1 MLHPTV
7 SRPVPAILGCEGAS
21 EVPRLEVAFIDTA
34 LDDWQALEAGTP
46 AGIEVVLIDSRAD
59 GMTTMARAL
68 DGRRDIHAI
77 HVLSH
82 GFEGGLQLGS
92 GRFDTTALAHRVEEL
107 ASIASS
113 LAPDGDILLYGC
125 NVAAGHGPDF
135 LKALGETTGANVAAS
150 RTPTGAAERGGDW
163 DLDWVHGAVATES
176 LRFEGYRGI
185 MAAPVLVSWVG
196 YVGESTI
203 TLTFDSALDSSTQP
217 ALTLFQGPGGFLE
230 PSQVQIN
237 GAARSVSSAVVSG
250 NTLTLTL
257 QSVTLTSGD
266 IVDINYYDPSGDDS
280 ASILQGS
287 TGEDVAGF
295 SKSVLVASGRPGT
308 APTLTATGTTGTQAQ
323 GDVNGV
329 DLFSSVTA
337 LTNDSNQT
345 FTSLELTVT
354 GVSGVDSEGL
364 FATAFGL
371 IPLTTGTHIGL
382 GAGATASA
390 TVSLAAA
397 QPSGYTATVVIN
409 GSFTES
415 ELATLIDNLQYHNAT
430 GTQSV
435 PGTVT
440 AGDRVI
446 SITGVTD
453 DGGSNNTSTL
463 TGISTTVTVTALPP
477 PTFVAPTLTAT
488 GTASTFTSYTNAVDL
503 FSTVTADTNDTGQL
517 FTSLTFTVT
526 GVLDGASEM
535 LVFMVP
541 GQSSAT
547 ISLNHGATSMPVGG
561 VTASTTVSGGV
572 ATVTISGL
580 QLTNSEMASFVDGIA
595 YNNIAVLLSSTP
607 SDGQR
612 IITLSGVTDNGGS
625 SNSASLTGITTVV
638 TIGAAPT
645 PVLQSAAVNGA
656 SLVLTYDTALDA
668 VNVPSTGSFTVMA
681 GGSPVTVSGV
691 AVDTA
696 TKTVTL
702 TLAQPVAYGAV
713 VTVSYTDPTV
723 GDDANAIQSFGGG
736 LDAATFAGQS
746 VTNTTPDPNGVPP
759 TLALTAKDGGFQSGQ
774 GSGGTDLFD
783 GVTASTVDSGQTF
796 TGMVLTV
803 HNVGGTGSTEFLSI
817 GGTDIA
823 LSNGSSGSFASGN
836 YAVTLANGVATVTLS
851 GMALSNGGM
860 DTLIDGIA
868 YKNTGS
874 SSVAAG
880 SSETRSVVLRS
891 ITDSGAS
898 ANTTV
903 IDKVATVS
911 IANTSSYSPF
921 LTVVPT
927 NPSVTF
933 TPGTPQQVS
942 FTLTATQA
950 KTLVGSNVIFGIN
963 APSGWSVGSA
973 TLSPTITGIVNSGD
987 TFTLTFDVMSS
998 GTDTTGAFPISIY
1011 SMSTGIDLTNSA
1023 ISSSV
1028 MVTLANPP
1036 VVQSA
1041 TVNGTTLVLTY
1052 DKDLDAANPPAA
1064 GAFEVKVGGTTVSV
1078 SNVAVD
1084 GVNKTVTLTLAQG
1097 VTDADTVTVAYTD
1110 PTTGNDASAVQATNG
1125 DDAASFTAR
1134 PVTNNSPDTTPPS
1147 LVSATVNGTTLTLTY
1162 SEALDGAADAAGSA
1176 FTVMVNG
1183 VARTVTAADASGTT
1197 VTLTLDSAVERYQT
1211 VTVGYTPPGSGAK
1224 TQDVAGNA
1232 AAAVTGREARNVT
1245 AGEANFI
1252 LLGTNPFGLVDIG
1265 STARPTLVDIDGD
1278 GDLDLVTGSSGSS
1291 VQFYRNVGTSAA
1303 PSFTFVGTNPYGLVN
1318 ATYGTPTFGDLDG
1331 DGDLDLLLGNGSG
1344 LTVVYRNVG
1353 TATAPS
1359 FTMVGTSAFGI
1370 GQVGG
1375 GYAKAALWDLDGDG
1389 DLDLLLGG
1397 NDGSLTVYRNVGTSA
1412 SPSFTVV
1419 GTNPFGL
1426 EDVGFASTPSFVD
1439 IDNDGDLDVLVGNF
1453 DGNTVVFRNVGTNAA
1468 PSFTLVGTNPF
1479 GLGDVGTAA
1488 LPVFADLDGDGD
1500 LDALIGNGDGNFV
1513 VYLQG
1518 PPPPAA
1524 PSAVTLTAGTN
1535 TGSTA
1540 DTITANTAPTITG
1553 SAVPL
1558 SEVVLY
1564 DGAAAIGTVTAD
1576 SLGQWTL
1583 TTGTLAEGLH
1593 TLTAKSTSAY
1603 YTGTSAASTALSVT
1617 IDTTGPTLAS
1627 ARLNGTTLTL
1637 TYSEA
1642 LDGAQAPTGAFAV
1655 LVGGVARTV
1664 SAVAVSGR
1672 TVTLTLDA
1680 GATPYQSVTVDYT
1693 PPGSGAKTADAAGNA
1708 AGALSG
1714 RTVTVVGDPT
1724 FTLEG
1729 TNPFGL
1735 GDVGDNA
1742 TPIFVDIDG
1751 DGDLDALVGNFASK
1765 IVFYRNVGT
1774 ATQPTFSLVGTNP
1787 FGLNPVGSGGAQP
1800 TFADLDGDGRLDALV
1815 GTAGGN
1821 TYFYR
1826 NVGTATAPTFTL
1838 EGSNPF
1844 GLSRAGFGSSV
1855 ELADIDGD
1863 GDLDALIGVDDG
1875 HTVFYRNVG
1884 TATQPTFTLEATNP
1898 FGLGNVGFSATPKL
1912 LDIDGDGDLDA
1923 LIGNGDGQTF
1933 FYRNVG
1939 TAAAPTFVL
1948 EGTNPFGLGDVGDN
1962 ATPIFVDIDGDGD
1975 LDALIGNTD
1984 GNTVLFRNGPPRPAA
1999 PDGLALTAGSNS
2011 GSTTDTLTKIT
2022 TPTITGTAEASAT
2035 VVLYDGATVVGT
2047 ATADGAGLWTITSA
2061 SLSDGAH
2068 SLTAKANTANGA
2080 SAASTALSV
2089 TIDTAAP
2096 TLTSAVLSGTQLTLT
2111 YSELL
2116 DGAQAPAGAFT
2127 VLVGG
2132 VARTVTAVA
2141 TDGRAVILTLDAGAS
2156 SIYEGATVSYT
2167 PPGSGAKT
2175 VDVAGNAAGALNGQ
2189 PVRVGGDPSFVL
2201 EATNPFGIGSFVG
2214 QSAPVFVDIDGDG
2227 DLDAVVGDWYANIVV
2242 YRNVGTATAPSFTL
2256 VGTNPFGLNTVG
2268 GGMPAFAKPALADI
2282 DGDGDLDLLAGNAG
2296 GDIVVYRNV
2305 GTATAPSFTLAG
2317 TNPFGLSNAGGFASP
2332 SLADIDGDGDLDA
2345 LVGNANGDTLFYRN
2359 VGTATAPTFTLEAT
2373 NPFGLGAVGS
2383 NATPIFVDIDGD
2395 GDLDALIGNDSGNTV
2410 LYRNIGTAASPTFTL
2425 EGTNP
2430 FNLGDVGNNAKP
2442 TFADIDGDGDL
2453 DALIG
2458 RDDGKTVLY
2467 RNNTPPPA
2475 TPTAPTLTAGS
2486 NSGSTADTLT
2496 NVATP
2501 MIVGTAAASSTVVL
2515 YDGATAIGTVT
2526 ADASTGLWTLS
2537 TASLSDGT
2545 HSLTV
2550 TSSNVHG
2557 TSSASTALSVTI
2569 DTAAPTLTSAVLSGT
2584 QLTLTYSEL
2593 LDGAQT
2599 PTGAFTVLVGGVA
2612 RTVTGVATSGKTVT
2626 LTLDAGVMSVHQTV
2640 TIDYTPPGSGAK
2652 MADAAGNAAGALTG
2666 YGVTVPKDPNFALEG
2681 TNPFGLNANSPWSIP
2696 TFADIDGDGD
2706 LDAVIGMSDGTILF
2720 YRNDGSAT
2728 TPSFTL
2734 AGTNPFGLS
2743 SLDMNASPT
2752 FVDIDGNGT
2761 LDALIG
2767 DFNGNTVVYRNVGTA
2782 TAPTFTLV
2790 GTNPF
2795 GLGTVGT
2802 ATTPSFVDIDGDG
2815 DLDALIGNYDG
2826 NVVFYRNVGS
2836 ATAPSFTLAGTN
2848 PFGLDDV
2855 GSYAQ
2860 PIFQDIDGDG
2870 DLDALIGNYNGD
2882 MVFYRNVGSAT
2893 APSFTLESTNPFG
2906 LENVTFKSVPSLVDI
2921 DGDGDLD
2928 LLAGGGGTGNSIIL
2942 FRNLPTAPGGL
2953 TLTAGS
2959 NSGSAADT
2967 LTNVTSPAITGQA
2980 QALSTVVLYDGA
2992 VAVGTAT
2999 ADAGGLWTVT
3009 SASLSDGTH
3018 SLTAVT
3024 IDSTGTSAASTAL
3037 SVTID
3042 TRAPTLTSATLSG
3055 TQLTLTY
3062 AELLDGAQTPS
3073 GAFTV
3078 LVGGV
3083 ARTVTGVATNGKTV
3097 TLTLD
3102 AGATVYQSVTV
3113 DYTPPGSGAK
3123 TADAAGNAAGALTG
3137 QTVRVASDPSFV
3149 LEATNPFGLSG
3160 LLPQSKPVFVDIDG
3174 DGDLDA
3180 LVGNIGVN
3188 FQFYRNVGSATAPS
3202 FTLEAA
3208 TAPFGL
3214 SGTTM
3219 STPTFADLDG
3229 DGDLDVL
3236 VGNNSGNLLFLR
3248 NVGTATAPSFTLEA
3262 TNPFGLSNAP
3272 SLASPVIA
3280 DLDGDG
3286 ALDILIGTQGGDL
3299 LYYRNVGT
3307 ATAPSFTLAGTNPF
3321 GLGNAGAQTS
3331 PTMVDLDGDGDLDV
3345 LIGNILGDTVVYR
3358 NVGTATAPSFTLVG
3372 TNPFGLSN
3380 AGMMGAPS
3388 LVDIDGDGDLDALV
3402 GNFASLVL
3410 FRNIPPT
3417 PADLALTTASNSGST
3432 TDAVTNVTAPAITGL
3447 AKAFSTVVLYEGA
3460 TALGTVTADA
3470 NGLWTVTTAS
3480 LGEGAHSLTAVSSD
3494 ASGTSPASG
3503 TLTVT
3508 IDSVAPNA
3516 PSVTTALSNS
3526 ATPTIAGT
3534 AETGST
3540 VTVTVGGATY
3550 TTTATGGTWSID
3562 LATATPTAGSLSLNT
3577 NGSNP
3582 VSATAT
3588 DTAGNVSTPGTQTL
3602 VIDTTAP
3609 NAPAVTSAA
3618 LTNSATPTIG
3628 GTAEAGST
3636 VTVTVGGATY
3646 TTTATGGTW
3655 SIDLATATPASGSLS
3670 LNANGANPVSATA
3683 TDAAG
3688 NTSTAGTQSLTV
3700 DTTAPNAP
3708 AVTSA
3713 ALTNSATPTIAGTA
3727 EAGSTVTV
3735 TVGGATY
3742 TTTATNGGAWS
3753 IDLATAT
3760 PTAGSLSLNANGANP
3775 VSATATD
3782 AAGNVSTPGTQSLTV
3797 DTTAPNAPTV
3807 TTALS
3812 NSATPTIAGTA
3823 ETGSTVTV
3831 TIGGATYTTTATGGT
3846 WSIDLATATPTAGSL
3861 SLNANGAN
3869 PVSATATDAAG
3880 NTSTAGTQ
3888 TLTID
3893 TTAPNAPAVTSA
3905 ALTNS
3910 TTPTIAGTAEAG
3922 STVIVTVGGATYTT
3936 TATNGGAWSID
3947 LATATPTAGSLSLN
3961 ANGANPV
3968 SATATDAAGNTSTAG
3983 TQTLTVDTTAPNAPT
3998 VTTALSNSTT
4008 PTLTGTA
4015 EAGSTVTV
4023 TVGGATYTT
4032 TATGGNWSID
4042 LATA

>member
-68 DGRRDIHAI
+68 DGRRDIRAI
-77 HVLSH
+77 HVISH

-185 MAAPVLVSWVG
+185 MAAPALVSWVG

-217 ALTLFQGPGGFLE
+217 ALTLFQGPGGVLE
-230 PSQVQIN
+230 PSQVQVN
-237 GAARSVSSAVVSG
+237 GMARSVSSAVVSG

-257 QSVTLTSGD
+257 QSFTLTSGD
-266 IVDINYYDPSGDDS
+266 IVDINYYDPPGDDS

-287 TGEDVAGF
+287 AGEDVAGF
-295 SKSVLVASGRPGT
+295 SKSVLVASVRPGT

-337 LTNDSNQT
+337 LTNDTNQT

-354 GVSGVDSEGL
+354 GVSGVDAEGL

-463 TGISTTVTVTALPP
+463 TGISTTVTVTAPPP

-803 HNVGGTGSTEFLSI
+803 HNVGGTGSNEFLSI

-823 LSNGSSGSFASGN
+823 LSNGTSGSVASGA
-836 YAVTLANGVATVTLS
+836 YTVTLANGVATVTLS

-874 SSVAAG
+874 SSVAVG
-880 SSETRSVVLRS
+880 NSETRSVVLRS

-911 IANTSSYSPF
+911 IANTTSYSPF

-927 NPSVTF
+927 NPSITF

-950 KTLVGSNVIFGIN
+950 RTLVGSSVIFGIN
-963 APSGWSVGSA
+963 APSGWLVGSA
-973 TLSPTITGIVNSGD
+973 TLSPTISGIISSGS

-1028 MVTLANPP
+1028 MVTVANPP

-1147 LVSATVNGTTLTLTY
+1147 LVSASVNGTTLTLTY

-1224 TQDVAGNA
+1224 TQDVAGNV

-1265 STARPTLVDIDGD
+1265 TTARPTLVDIDGD
-1278 GDLDLVTGSSGSS
+1278 GDLDLVTGSSGAS

-1412 SPSFTVV
+1412 APSFTVV
-1419 GTNPFGL
+1419 GTNLYGL

-1453 DGNTVVFRNVGTNAA
+1453 EGNTVVFRNVGTDAA

-1524 PSAVTLTAGTN
+1524 PSAVALTAGTN

-1800 TFADLDGDGRLDALV
+1800 TFADLDGDGDLDALV

-1826 NVGTATAPTFTL
+1826 NVGTATQPTFTL

-1884 TATQPTFTLEATNP
+1884 TATQPTFTLEGSNP

-1923 LIGNGDGQTF
+1923 LIGSGDGKTY

-1984 GNTVLFRNGPPRPAA
+1984 GDTVLFRNGPPRPAA

-2011 GSTTDTLTKIT
+2011 GSTTDTLTKVT

-2141 TDGRAVILTLDAGAS
+2141 T
-2156 SIYEGATVSYT
+2156 
-2167 PPGSGAKT
+2167 
-2175 VDVAGNAAGALNGQ
+2175 
-2189 PVRVGGDPSFVL
+2189 
-2201 EATNPFGIGSFVG
+2201 
-2214 QSAPVFVDIDGDG
+2214 
-2227 DLDAVVGDWYANIVV
+2227 
-2242 YRNVGTATAPSFTL
+2242 
-2256 VGTNPFGLNTVG
+2256 
-2268 GGMPAFAKPALADI
+2268 
-2282 DGDGDLDLLAGNAG
+2282 
-2296 GDIVVYRNV
+2296 
-2305 GTATAPSFTLAG
+2305 
-2317 TNPFGLSNAGGFASP
+2317 
-2332 SLADIDGDGDLDA
+2332 
-2345 LVGNANGDTLFYRN
+2345 
-2359 VGTATAPTFTLEAT
+2359 
-2373 NPFGLGAVGS
+2373 
-2383 NATPIFVDIDGD
+2383 
-2395 GDLDALIGNDSGNTV
+2395 
-2410 LYRNIGTAASPTFTL
+2410 
-2425 EGTNP
+2425 
-2430 FNLGDVGNNAKP
+2430 
-2442 TFADIDGDGDL
+2442 
-2453 DALIG
+2453 
-2458 RDDGKTVLY
+2458 
-2467 RNNTPPPA
+2467 
-2475 TPTAPTLTAGS
+2475 
-2486 NSGSTADTLT
+2486 
-2496 NVATP
+2496 
-2501 MIVGTAAASSTVVL
+2501 
-2515 YDGATAIGTVT
+2515 
-2526 ADASTGLWTLS
+2526 
-2537 TASLSDGT
+2537 
-2545 HSLTV
+2545 
-2550 TSSNVHG
+2550 
-2557 TSSASTALSVTI
+2557 
-2569 DTAAPTLTSAVLSGT
+2569 
-2584 QLTLTYSEL
+2584 
-2593 LDGAQT
+2593 
-2599 PTGAFTVLVGGVA
+2599 
-2612 RTVTGVATSGKTVT
+2612 SGKTVT

-2640 TIDYTPPGSGAK
+2640 TVDYTPPGSGAK
-2652 MADAAGNAAGALTG
+2652 TEDAAGNAAGALTG

-2706 LDAVIGMSDGTILF
+2706 LDAMIGMSDGTILF

-2728 TPSFTL
+2728 APSFTL

-2953 TLTAGS
+2953 ALTAGS

-2967 LTNVTSPAITGQA
+2967 LTNATSPAITGQA
-2980 QALSTVVLYDGA
+2980 KALSTVVLYDGA

-3024 IDSTGTSAASTAL
+3024 IDATGTSAASTAL

-3180 LVGNIGVN
+3180 LVGNVGIN
-3188 FQFYRNVGSATAPS
+3188 FQFYRNVGSATVPS

-3214 SGTTM
+3214 SGATM
-3219 STPTFADLDG
+3219 STPAFADLDG

-3236 VGNNSGNLLFLR
+3236 VGSNSGSLLFLR

-3262 TNPFGLSNAP
+3262 TNPFGLSNFI
-3272 SLASPVIA
+3272 SLASPSIA

-3286 ALDILIGTQGGDL
+3286 DLDILVGNQGGDTL
-3299 LYYRNVGT
+3299 FYRNVGT
-3307 ATAPSFTLAGTNPF
+3307 ATAPSFTLVGTNPF
-3321 GLGNAGAQTS
+3321 GLGNALGQAS
-3331 PTMVDLDGDGDLDV
+3331 PTMVDIDGDGDLDI
-3345 LIGNILGDTVVYR
+3345 LIGNIIGDTVVYR

-3380 AGMMGAPS
+3380 VGMMGAPS
-3388 LVDIDGDGDLDALV
+3388 IVDIDGDGDLDALV
-3402 GNFASLVL
+3402 GALTSITL
-3410 FRNIPPT
+3410 FRNIPPI

-3432 TDAVTNVTAPAITGL
+3432 TDTVTNVSAPAITGL

-3480 LGEGAHSLTAVSSD
+3480 LGDGAHSLTAVSSD

-3508 IDSVAPNA
+3508 IDSAAPNA
-3516 PSVTTALSNS
+3516 PTVTTALSNS

-3540 VTVTVGGATY
+3540 VTVTIGGATY

-3636 VTVTVGGATY
+3636 V
-3646 TTTATGGTW
+3646 
-3655 SIDLATATPASGSLS
+3655 
-3670 LNANGANPVSATA
+3670 
-3683 TDAAG
+3683 
-3688 NTSTAGTQSLTV
+3688 
-3700 DTTAPNAP
+3700 
-3708 AVTSA
+3708 
-3713 ALTNSATPTIAGTA
+3713 
-3727 EAGSTVTV
+3727 
-3735 TVGGATY
+3735 
-3742 TTTATNGGAWS
+3742 
-3753 IDLATAT
+3753 
-3760 PTAGSLSLNANGANP
+3760 
-3775 VSATATD
+3775 
-3782 AAGNVSTPGTQSLTV
+3782 
-3797 DTTAPNAPTV
+3797 
-3807 TTALS
+3807 
-3812 NSATPTIAGTA
+3812 
-3823 ETGSTVTV
+3823 
-3831 TIGGATYTTTATGGT
+3831 
-3846 WSIDLATATPTAGSL
+3846 
-3861 SLNANGAN
+3861 
-3869 PVSATATDAAG
+3869 
-3880 NTSTAGTQ
+3880 
-3888 TLTID
+3888 
-3893 TTAPNAPAVTSA
+3893 
-3905 ALTNS
+3905 
-3910 TTPTIAGTAEAG
+3910 
-3922 STVIVTVGGATYTT
+3922 
-3936 TATNGGAWSID
+3936 
-3947 LATATPTAGSLSLN
+3947 
-3961 ANGANPV
+3961 
-3968 SATATDAAGNTSTAG
+3968 
-3983 TQTLTVDTTAPNAPT
+3983 
-3998 VTTALSNSTT
+3998 
-4008 PTLTGTA
+4008 
-4015 EAGSTVTV
+4015 
-4023 TVGGATYTT
+4023 
-4032 TATGGNWSID
+4032 
-4042 LATA
+4042 